1 MKKLSFTSGA
11 FTGEVILTFN
21 DLGLLVSYDALN
33 AQLTP
38 DQQKWFL
45 QKLPSDLSEV
55 ERVLA
60 GSPTARLT
68 EIADN
73 ITFDMFWNRYN
84 EKVRSSRKKAL
95 LKWQRMSE
103 SDRTKAYYFIQ
114 KYEMNIPLS
123 VAKKYAET
131 YLNAELW
138 NN

>member
-21 DLGLLVSYDALN
+21 ELGFLVSYDALS

-45 QKLPSDLSEV
+45 QKLPCELAEV

-60 GSPTARLT
+60 GSPTAKLT
-68 EIADN
+68 EISLD
-73 ITFDMFWNRYN
+73 ITFDMFWSRYN
-84 EKVRSSRKKAL
+84 DKVRSSRKKAM
-95 LKWQRMSE
+95 LKWIRMSN
-103 SDRTKAYYFIQ
+103 SDRTKAYHFIS
-114 KYEMNIPLS
+114 KYEMNIPQGVS
-123 VAKKYAET
+123 RKYAET
-131 YLNAELW
+131 YLNNELW